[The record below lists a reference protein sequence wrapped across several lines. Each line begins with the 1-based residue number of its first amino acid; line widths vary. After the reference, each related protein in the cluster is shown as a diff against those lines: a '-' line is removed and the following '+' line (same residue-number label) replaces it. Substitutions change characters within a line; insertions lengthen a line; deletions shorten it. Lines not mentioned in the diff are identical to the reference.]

1 MGLVSYI
8 NTAPIP
14 IPIPEALYST
24 SKAYVKSSKAKT
36 GAKHNLSF
44 NMLKALSCSSSH
56 LNPTDFLTILV
67 KGVVIILNSFTN
79 HLQKLASQ

>member
-1 MGLVSYI
+1 MGLMCYI
-8 NTAPIP
+8 NTTFIP
-14 IPIPEALYST
+14 IPIPKASSYST
-24 SKAYVKSSKAKT
+24 SKAYIKSSKAKI

-56 LNPTDFLTILV
+56 LHPIDFSTILV

-79 HLQKLASQ
+79 HL